1 MKKVFAFVVILLFV
15 FLSLKGQVS
24 NGITVFGTIYQ
35 GDTIPMAY
43 LDPVIVTSY
52 ISPLTPQ
59 EKTKYSKL
67 IRDVKKAY
75 PYAKKVESILASY
88 SRIIANAQNESQKEK
103 IRKQAMRDIEDKFSS
118 EIKKLKKSQGKILV
132 KLIHRQ
138 TGRSS
143 YSLIKNFASGTK
155 TTFINLT
162 TKTMGIDLKTTFDPS
177 NNEQDRMIDRIVY
190 SIDIGKL

>member
-1 MKKVFAFVVILLFV
+1 MKKGLFLAIAVLSLFVV
-15 FLSLKGQVS
+15 KGQTER
-24 NGITVFGTIYQ
+24 GITVFGTVYQ

-43 LDPVIVTSY
+43 LDPVLVTTY
-52 ISPLTPQ
+52 INPLTPQ
-59 EKTKYSKL
+59 EQAKYSKL

-75 PYAKKVESILASY
+75 PYAQKVENILNSY
-88 SRIIANAQNESQKEK
+88 SRLIANAQNDSQKDK
-103 IRKQAMRDIEDKFSS
+103 IRKQAMKDIENKFSG

-143 YSLIKNFASGTK
+143 YSLIKNFAGGTK

-162 TKTMGIDLKTTFDPS
+162 TKAMGINLNTAFDPM
-177 NNEQDRMIDRIVY
+177 NNEEDRMIDRIVCC
-190 SIDIGKL
+190 IDNGKL

>member
-1 MKKVFAFVVILLFV
+1 MKKIFALVVLLFV
-15 FLSLKGQVS
+15 MLALKGQVS

-52 ISPLTPQ
+52 ISPLTSQ
-59 EKTKYSKL
+59 ERAKYSKL
-67 IRDVKKAY
+67 IRDVKKTY

-88 SRIIANAQNESQKEK
+88 SRVIANAQNESQKEK
-103 IRKQAMRDIEDKFSS
+103 IRKQAMKDIEDKFSS
-118 EIKKLKKSQGKILV
+118 EIKKLKKRQGKILV

-155 TTFINLT
+155 TAFINLT
-162 TKTMGIDLKTTFDPS
+162 TKAMGIDLKTTFDPS

-190 SIDIGKL
+190 SIDMGKL

>member
-1 MKKVFAFVVILLFV
+1 MKKIFALVVLLFAI
-15 FLSLKGQVS
+15 LALKGQVS
-24 NGITVFGTIYQ
+24 NGITIFGTTYQ

-52 ISPLTPQ
+52 ISPLTSQ
-59 EKTKYSKL
+59 EKAKYSKL
-67 IRDVKKAY
+67 IRDVKKTY

-88 SRIIANAQNESQKEK
+88 SRVIANAQNESQKEK

-155 TTFINLT
+155 TAFINIT
-162 TKTMGIDLKTTFDPS
+162 TKAMGIDLKTTFDPS
-177 NNEQDRMIDRIVY
+177 NDEQDRMIDRIVY

>member
-1 MKKVFAFVVILLFV
+1 MKKGVFLAIAVLSLFVV
-15 FLSLKGQVS
+15 KGQTER
-24 NGITVFGTIYQ
+24 GITVFGTVYQ

-43 LDPVIVTSY
+43 LDPVLVTTY
-52 ISPLTPQ
+52 INPLTPQ
-59 EKTKYSKL
+59 EQAKYSKL

-75 PYAKKVESILASY
+75 PYAQKVENILNSY
-88 SRIIANAQNESQKEK
+88 SRLIANAQNDSQKDK
-103 IRKQAMRDIEDKFSS
+103 IRKQAMKDIENKFSG

-143 YSLIKNFASGTK
+143 YSLIKNFAGGTK

-162 TKTMGIDLKTTFDPS
+162 TKAMGINLNTAFDPM
-177 NNEQDRMIDRIVY
+177 NNEEDRMIDRIVCC
-190 SIDIGKL
+190 IDNGKL

>member
-1 MKKVFAFVVILLFV
+1 MKKIFALVVLLFAM
-15 FLSLKGQVS
+15 FALKGQVS

-52 ISPLTPQ
+52 ISPLTSQ
-59 EKTKYSKL
+59 EKAKYSKL

-88 SRIIANAQNESQKEK
+88 SRVIANAQNESQKEK

-132 KLIHRQ
+132 KLIYRQ

-155 TTFINLT
+155 TAFINIT
-162 TKTMGIDLKTTFDPS
+162 TKAMGIDLKTTFDPS

>member
-1 MKKVFAFVVILLFV
+1 MKKIFALVVLLFAI
-15 FLSLKGQVS
+15 LALKGQVS

-52 ISPLTPQ
+52 ISPLTSQ
-59 EKTKYSKL
+59 EKAKYSKL
-67 IRDVKKAY
+67 IRDVKKTY

-88 SRIIANAQNESQKEK
+88 SRVIANAQNESQKEK

-155 TTFINLT
+155 TAFINIT
-162 TKTMGIDLKTTFDPS
+162 TKAMGIDLKTTFDPS
-177 NNEQDRMIDRIVY
+177 NDEQDRMIDRIVY

>member
-1 MKKVFAFVVILLFV
+1 MKKGVFFAIAVLSLFVV
-15 FLSLKGQVS
+15 KGQTER
-24 NGITVFGTIYQ
+24 GITVFGTVYQ

-43 LDPVIVTSY
+43 LDPVLVTTY
-52 ISPLTPQ
+52 INPLTPQ
-59 EKTKYSKL
+59 EQAKYSKL

-75 PYAKKVESILASY
+75 PYAQKVENILNSY
-88 SRIIANAQNESQKEK
+88 SRLIANAQNDSQKDK
-103 IRKQAMRDIEDKFSS
+103 IRKQAMKDIENKFSG

-143 YSLIKNFASGTK
+143 YSLIKNFAGGTK

-162 TKTMGIDLKTTFDPS
+162 TKAMGINLNTAFDPM
-177 NNEQDRMIDRIVY
+177 NNEEDRMIDRIVCC
-190 SIDIGKL
+190 IDNGKL

>member
-1 MKKVFAFVVILLFV
+1 MKKIFALVVLLFAI
-15 FLSLKGQVS
+15 LALKGQVS
-24 NGITVFGTIYQ
+24 NGITIFGTIYQ

-52 ISPLTPQ
+52 ISPLTSQ
-59 EKTKYSKL
+59 EKAKYSKL
-67 IRDVKKAY
+67 IRDVKKTY

-88 SRIIANAQNESQKEK
+88 SRVIANAQNESQKEK

-155 TTFINLT
+155 TAFINIT
-162 TKTMGIDLKTTFDPS
+162 TKAMGIDLKTTFDPS
-177 NNEQDRMIDRIVY
+177 NDEQDRMIDRIVY

>member
-1 MKKVFAFVVILLFV
+1 MKKIFALVVLLFAM
-15 FLSLKGQVS
+15 FALKGQVS
-24 NGITVFGTIYQ
+24 NGITVFGTIHQ

-52 ISPLTPQ
+52 ISPLTSQ
-59 EKTKYSKL
+59 EKAKYSKL

-88 SRIIANAQNESQKEK
+88 SRVIANAQNESQKEK

-155 TTFINLT
+155 TAFINIT
-162 TKTMGIDLKTTFDPS
+162 TKAMGIDLKTTFDPS

>member
-1 MKKVFAFVVILLFV
+1 MKRIFALVVLLFAI
-15 FLSLKGQVS
+15 LSLKGQVS

-52 ISPLTPQ
+52 ISPLTSQ

-67 IRDVKKAY
+67 IRDVKKTY

-88 SRIIANAQNESQKEK
+88 SRVIASAQNESQKEK
-103 IRKQAMRDIEDKFSS
+103 IRKQAMRDIEDRFSS

-162 TKTMGIDLKTTFDPS
+162 TKAMGIDLKTTFDPS